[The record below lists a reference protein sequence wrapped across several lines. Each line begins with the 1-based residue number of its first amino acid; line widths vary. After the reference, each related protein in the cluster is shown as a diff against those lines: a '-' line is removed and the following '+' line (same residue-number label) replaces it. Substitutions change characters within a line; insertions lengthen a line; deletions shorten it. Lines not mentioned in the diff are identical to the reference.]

1 MLISSFYPPFQRW
14 KEGNAVSQQLR
25 ADPSFA
31 ARRTEVGGTLDTL
44 AEEGWGP
51 GEVLGRAGPQEGL
64 HFGIGK
70 LYTELFRASAHGEM
84 ALKGG
89 VFFLATAQ
97 GCVGAR

>member
-1 MLISSFYPPFQRW
+1 MLVSSFYPPFQRW
-14 KEGNAVSQQLR
+14 KEDNAVSQQLR

-31 ARRTEVGGTLDTL
+31 ARRTEVVGTLDTL
-44 AEEGWGP
+44 ADGWGP
-51 GEVLGRAGPQEGL
+51 GDVVGRTGPQHGL

-70 LYTELFRASAHGEM
+70 LYTDLFRASAHGEM

-97 GCVGAR
+97 G